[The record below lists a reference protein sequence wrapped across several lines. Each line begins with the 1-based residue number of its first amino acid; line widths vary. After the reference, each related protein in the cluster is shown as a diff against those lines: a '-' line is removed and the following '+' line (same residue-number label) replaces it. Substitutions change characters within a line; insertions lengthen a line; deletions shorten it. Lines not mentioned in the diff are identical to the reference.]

1 MTTDNSH
8 IDDQNAL
15 IKIVDQNGARGELI
29 REAVTEMEKVNMEY
43 LVSIFRELTTELPK
57 ELLYRETDNCIE
69 LKSLE
74 SISAA

>member
-1 MTTDNSH
+1 
-8 IDDQNAL
+8 
-15 IKIVDQNGARGELI
+15 
-29 REAVTEMEKVNMEY
+29 MEKVNMEY

-57 ELLYRETDNCIE
+57 ELLYRETDDCIE

>member
-1 MTTDNSH
+1 
-8 IDDQNAL
+8 
-15 IKIVDQNGARGELI
+15 
-29 REAVTEMEKVNMEY
+29 MEILNMEY

-57 ELLYRETDNCIE
+57 ELLYRETDDFIE